1 MSLVAAILL
10 FGVIILIHELGHF
23 LFAKRGGICVVEFSL
38 GMGPRLFSFEK
49 GGTKY
54 SLKLFPFGGSCMMLG
69 ENDDISDESSE
80 EKARE
85 HISEKAAY
93 TEETKSATKELEV
106 TEYQGVSFNETSVW
120 TRFSVIAA
128 GPIFNFILAFVCAIF
143 IIGYVG
149 YDPAEINGI
158 VEGSAAESVGMMPG
172 DVITEINGKNI
183 HMYRDILAYTLFNPG
198 KTMDI
203 EYTRGNQTYE
213 STVVP
218 KYSAEDGRYLIG
230 ISGQTEY
237 RKPESILTTLRY
249 SLYEV
254 KYQINMVFSSLGMIV
269 KRQVSADDIAGPV
282 RIVSMIDDT
291 VKQSSEYG
299 FMVVFVNLAN
309 MCLLLSANLGIMN
322 LLPIPALDGGRL
334 VFILL
339 EAVRGKPI
347 DREKEGMI
355 HMVGMMVL
363 MVLMVFILFN
373 DIRNLL

>member
-1 MSLVAAILL
+1 
-10 FGVIILIHELGHF
+10 
-23 LFAKRGGICVVEFSL
+23 
-38 GMGPRLFSFEK
+38 
-49 GGTKY
+49 
-54 SLKLFPFGGSCMMLG
+54 MLG

-269 KRQVSADDIAGPV
+269 KRQVSAGDIAGPV